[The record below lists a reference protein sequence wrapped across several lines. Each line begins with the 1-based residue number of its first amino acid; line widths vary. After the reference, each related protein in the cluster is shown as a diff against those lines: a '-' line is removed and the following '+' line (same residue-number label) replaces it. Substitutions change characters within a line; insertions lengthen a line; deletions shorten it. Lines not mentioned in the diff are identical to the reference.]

1 MYQRFMYVYN
11 YTYKIV
17 TSIIVIY
24 YTVYTILHI
33 VYISITASFVSFDGS
48 IIDNTAQFL

>member
-1 MYQRFMYVYN
+1 
-11 YTYKIV
+11 
-17 TSIIVIY
+17 VIY

-33 VYISITASFVSFDGS
+33 VYISITASFVSLDGS